1 MEEKNDAPNDIRHM
15 SEDAMRSFCREN
27 KVEILDQPECASLR
41 VGGKMYTGPG
51 RWEAAC
57 KDWIVKT
64 ACTGSPKERPEEI
77 GSSELLLQ
85 MEAERGFRSLIED
98 SMLPFAGK
106 VRDEEMAKMCDF
118 PIRIEDY
125 YIEGVPG
132 APNFIYAI
140 YVNGGKKPVLSVG
153 GKLWFYLWK
162 HRHDDLMILRFQIE
176 YGDTRVNAWTGRLRC
191 LSYDGTSEMET
202 RQYLRFLTANLGSYV
217 NVGGDKWIK
226 GLGSVYISIWQDGKL
241 TNPELAN
248 NPSYN
253 TTLIENVTHLVSW
266 KPDCVKEA
274 GGHSVGDDWYLPNPD
289 GFIRIDYSSD
299 RDTIW
304 RWHFAGFLEF
314 CPARDLKGLV
324 PDGYMELMYV
334 RHVFS
339 FIESEIKTLNII
351 IKLPGMPDEV
361 VGIRSWGDFMAVCSA
376 RIEGDWIAYKGR
388 TRVRGYRD
396 LADRDEIILLEKG
409 E

>member
-1 MEEKNDAPNDIRHM
+1 M
-15 SEDAMRSFCREN
+15 SEDALRSFCREN

-64 ACTGSPKERPEEI
+64 ACTGKATERPEEI
-77 GSSELLLQ
+77 SSSELLLQ
-85 MEAERGFRSLIED
+85 IEAERGFRSLIED

-118 PIRIEDY
+118 PIRVEDY

-162 HRHDDLMILRFQIE
+162 HRHDDLIVMRFRIE
-176 YGDTRVNAWTGRLRC
+176 MGIH
-191 LSYDGTSEMET
+191 DGSMPFMGCNSNVGGLAGNI
-202 RQYLRFLTANLGSYV
+202 YFVPGNLGSYGH
-217 NVGGDKWIK
+217 VGSNKWIK
-226 GLGSVYISIWQDGKL
+226 GISSGHISIWKDGK
-241 TNPELAN
+241 TVSPELMSN
-248 NPSYN
+248 GNRVPVSD
-253 TTLIENVTHLVSW
+253 ISSLVSW
-266 KPDCVKEA
+266 KPDPVAET
-274 GGHSVGDDWYLPNPD
+274 GWDSDSSNWYIRNPD
-289 GFIRIDYSSD
+289 GFVRIDYSAD
-299 RDTIW
+299 KKIVW
-304 RWHFAGFLEF
+304 RWHFHGFLDF
-314 CPARDLKGLV
+314 CPARDLEGLV
-324 PDGYMELMYV
+324 PAGYMDLMYV

-339 FIESEIKTLNII
+339 FIEGEIKTLNIT
-351 IKLPGMPDEV
+351 IKVPGMPDKAV
-361 VGIRSWGDFMAVCSA
+361 SIRSSEDFVAACSA
-376 RIEGDWIAYKGR
+376 QIEGDWIAYKGR